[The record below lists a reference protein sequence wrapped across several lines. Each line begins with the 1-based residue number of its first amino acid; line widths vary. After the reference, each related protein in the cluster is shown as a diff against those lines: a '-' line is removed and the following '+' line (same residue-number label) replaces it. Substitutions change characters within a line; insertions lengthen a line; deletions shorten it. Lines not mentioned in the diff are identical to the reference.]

1 MLNSILSSTTAF
13 IVINRQLVVIRFTLT
28 LIKGYRHTL
37 IFFAESHRMIM
48 VQPTATMPSQS
59 NGIDIRDA
67 LSILSSR
74 AKSGGDSSE
83 IKSSSDV
90 PSELRNMG
98 QQIDIVNEM
107 EFAKP
112 NALGC
117 DCIRPDTNG
126 DGDIPAAAAAAL
138 SEEEA
143 KKHTAMKAEREKR
156 TKEIQ
161 NKLSSMNVG
170 DLLGMI
176 FTAQGERVATYKLFD
191 E

>member
-1 MLNSILSSTTAF
+1 MSTKHIKIIHRHSSSSSF
-13 IVINRQLVVIRFTLT
+13 DFDKLVLDKEDTFL
-28 LIKGYRHTL
+28 LLHSH
-37 IFFAESHRMIM
+37 IFVESRRMIM
-48 VQPTATMPSQS
+48 VQTTTPSQS

-74 AKSGGDSSE
+74 AKAGGDSSE

-90 PSELRNMG
+90 PSELKAMG

-112 NALGC
+112 NTLGC
-117 DCIRPDTNG
+117 DCIRPNG
-126 DGDIPAAAAAAL
+126 DGDTPAAAAVL
-138 SEEEA
+138 SEEEE
-143 KKHTAMKAEREKR
+143 KKHAVMKAEREKR

-161 NKLSSMNVG
+161 NKLQSMNVG

-176 FTAQGERVATYKLFD
+176 FTAQGERVATYKLYD

>member
-1 MLNSILSSTTAF
+1 MTQSTT
-13 IVINRQLVVIRFTLT
+13 T
-28 LIKGYRHTL
+28 
-37 IFFAESHRMIM
+37 
-48 VQPTATMPSQS
+48 PTPSKS

-74 AKSGGDSSE
+74 AKAGGDSSE

-90 PSELRNMG
+90 PSELKNMG
-98 QQIDIVNEM
+98 QQIDIVDEM
-107 EFAKP
+107 EFDKP

-126 DGDIPAAAAAAL
+126 DIPAEASVP
-138 SEEEA
+138 SEEEENKLA
-143 KKHTAMKAEREKR
+143 AMKAEREKR

-161 NKLSSMNVG
+161 NKLQSMNVG

>member
-1 MLNSILSSTTAF
+1 
-13 IVINRQLVVIRFTLT
+13 
-28 LIKGYRHTL
+28 
-37 IFFAESHRMIM
+37 MIM
-48 VQPTATMPSQS
+48 TQPTTTTPSQS

-74 AKSGGDSSE
+74 AKAGGDSSE

-90 PSELRNMG
+90 PSELKNMG
-98 QQIDIVNEM
+98 QTIDIANEM

-117 DCIRPDTNG
+117 DCIRPNTNG
-126 DGDIPAAAAAAL
+126 DIPVAKAAL
-138 SEEEA
+138 SEEEE
-143 KKHTAMKAEREKR
+143 KKHAAMKAEREKR

-170 DLLGMI
+170 ELLGMI

>member
-1 MLNSILSSTTAF
+1 
-13 IVINRQLVVIRFTLT
+13 
-28 LIKGYRHTL
+28 
-37 IFFAESHRMIM
+37 M

-74 AKSGGDSSE
+74 AKAGGDSSE

-126 DGDIPAAAAAAL
+126 DIPPVAVL
-138 SEEEA
+138 SEEEE
-143 KKHTAMKAEREKR
+143 KKHAAMKAEREKR

-161 NKLSSMNVG
+161 NKLQSMNTG

>member
-1 MLNSILSSTTAF
+1 MSSVI
-13 IVINRQLVVIRFTLT
+13 IVIDLVWFSIST
-28 LIKGYRHTL
+28 LIKGYPRRHT
-37 IFFAESHRMIM
+37 SHNFLLK
-48 VQPTATMPSQS
+48 ATMPSQS

-74 AKSGGDSSE
+74 AKAGGDSSE

-90 PSELRNMG
+90 PSELKSMG
-98 QQIDIVNEM
+98 QQIDIVKEM

-126 DGDIPAAAAAAL
+126 DGDIPPATVL
-138 SEEEA
+138 SEEEE
-143 KKHTAMKAEREKR
+143 KKHAVMKVEREKR